1 MHACS
6 PQTIRLA
13 LLILVLAAAPLAC
26 ASSQEQEA
34 GCEVLRVA
42 DGDSFTCRDG
52 RKVRLIGI
60 DSPEWEQPPFGSK
73 AQQALSQM
81 VPPGTAV
88 RLEYD
93 AAPTDQY
100 GRVLAHV
107 WVDSTLVNEAM
118 VHNGWAVLYTVP
130 PNIKY
135 AERLGRAQNEARA
148 GGAGLWAQNGFACLP
163 KDFRKRACLS
173 SP

>member
-1 MHACS
+1 M
-6 PQTIRLA
+6 IRLA
-13 LLILVLAAAPLAC
+13 LLSLALAAAPLAC

-34 GCEVLRVA
+34 GCVVLRIA
-42 DGDSFTCRDG
+42 DGDTFTCRDG

-60 DSPEWEQPPFGSK
+60 DSPEREQPPFGSK
-73 AQQALSQM
+73 AQQALRQM
-81 VPPGTAV
+81 VPTGTAV

-100 GRVLAHV
+100 GRILAYV

-118 VHNGWAVLYTVP
+118 IHDGWAVLYTVP
-130 PNIKY
+130 PNVKY
-135 AERLGRAQNEARA
+135 AERLRRAQSEARA